1 MITTRSDDNPTVLG
15 TFILIFTKFIF
26 AKSRIRGSLQK
37 NDKTYWAE
45 TMTISYATARSAPLL
60 EWEDERLLIAD
71 WQQRQD
77 RNALEALLVSHARIV
92 HYWAKKLSHDKA
104 EQEELVSEG
113 LLGLIR
119 AADMFELSRDVRF
132 STYARWWVKNSVL
145 TALDSLRSIVET
157 PSSAKDQTHPQI
169 KQSLEDEDGQDRLVS
184 DAPTPEEEA
193 VTKSS
198 VEMMRRHITLA
209 LEGLDDIDRE
219 VVVCRSLQ
227 QPPESIGDLASRL
240 GMTACKLR
248 QLERRAM
255 SRLKYALMAQG
266 VLTSRLQ

>member
-1 MITTRSDDNPTVLG
+1 MIPTQRGDNPTVLG
-15 TFILIFTKFIF
+15 MFILILTIFIF
-26 AKSRIRGSLQK
+26 AKPRIHGSLQK
-37 NDKTYWAE
+37 NNKTYWAE
-45 TMTISYATARSAPLL
+45 TMTISYAAARSAPLL

-92 HYWAKKLSHDKA
+92 HYWAKKLSQDKA

-132 STYARWWVKNSVL
+132 STYARWWVKNSVF
-145 TALDSLRSIVET
+145 TALDSLRTIVET
-157 PSSAKDQTHPQI
+157 PSTGKNQKLPCI

-184 DAPTPEEEA
+184 EAPTPEEEA
-193 VTKSS
+193 ITKSS
-198 VEMMRRHITLA
+198 VEMMRGHISRA
-209 LEGLDDIDRE
+209 LEGLDAIDRE

-227 QPPESIGDLASRL
+227 QPPESVGDLATRL
-240 GMTACKLR
+240 GVTASKLR
-248 QLERRAM
+248 QLERRAL

-266 VLTSRLQ
+266 VLTGRLQ